1 MTTVEIT
8 VAETSSACRTL
19 GPGVRYV
26 LWVQGC
32 PLSCPG
38 CVSPQWLP
46 FTGGTRVPVGDLAA
60 EILGTDRDGLT
71 ISGGEPFSQAMAL
84 VALITEIR
92 RHRDLS
98 VMCYT
103 GYSLAHLRRSR
114 DPAVHEL
121 LESLDLLVDGPY
133 IAARHGD
140 LRWRGSD
147 NQRIHLLT
155 DRHAGDLAGP
165 DTSAGLDFAIR
176 ADGTLQW
183 QGVPAVPH
191 FKDRFEAALDIVP
204 PREDKDR

>member
-1 MTTVEIT
+1 MTAAEIT

-38 CVSPQWLP
+38 CVSPQWLS
-46 FTGGTRVPVGDLAA
+46 FTGGTRVPVPALAA
-60 EILGTDRDGLT
+60 EIVRTARDGLT
-71 ISGGEPFSQAMAL
+71 ISGGEPFSQAPAL
-84 VALITEIR
+84 AALIAEIR
-92 RHRDLS
+92 RQRDLS

-103 GYSLAHLRRSR
+103 GHTLAHLRRSR

-121 LESLDLLVDGPY
+121 LGSLDLLVDGPY

-147 NQRIHLLT
+147 NQRLHALT
-155 DRHAGDLAGP
+155 DRHAEELTGP

-176 ADGTLQW
+176 TDGTLQW

-191 FKDRFEAALDIVP
+191 FKNRFEAALDIVAP
-204 PREDKDR
+204 GEDKDR